1 LNAET
6 VLDLIEDRMETEERQ
21 FWARHIQGCP
31 DCTTQIAEWESLRA
45 LIQRSH
51 LENAPPE
58 AIDAASGLFSKK
70 PETPPESRL
79 RLAIATVIFDS
90 FTQPAFAGARG
101 TAESRQIVL
110 RTDELDI
117 HIRISGDFDHR
128 NLLGQLLPRG
138 TPDFAQR
145 ARLHLLKNG
154 ERFQSTEADDLGEF
168 RFTDVPDGL
177 FSLQVD
183 LPNLTVIG
191 SLNITSPR

>member
-6 VLDLIEDRMETEERQ
+6 VLDLIEHKMQTEEHQ
-21 FWARHIQGCP
+21 FWAKHIQGCV
-31 DCTTQIAEWESLRA
+31 DCTTHIAEWESLRA
-45 LIQRSH
+45 LLRRSH
-51 LENAPPE
+51 LENAPHE
-58 AIDAASGLFSKK
+58 AITAASDLFLKQ
-70 PETPPESRL
+70 PEPGPESKL
-79 RLAIATVIFDS
+79 RLVIAGLMFDS
-90 FTQPAFAGARG
+90 FTQPAMAGARG

-117 HIRISGDFDHR
+117 HVRVSGKLNHR
-128 NLLGQLLPRG
+128 QLLGQLLPRG
-138 TPDFAQR
+138 TTEFAQR

-177 FSLQVD
+177 YSLQVD